1 MKVFASFGQPPLMVA
16 FELFRE
22 ALPRRPAPREQRV
35 RLVNA
40 SGSTIGHTS
49 ASNAER
55 MRTTLEAQHGL
66 LSVLPA

>member
-1 MKVFASFGQPPLMVA
+1 V
-16 FELFRE
+16 
-22 ALPRRPAPREQRV
+22 REQRV